1 MKPDNDAAPQVQ
13 LVKTLTGHQGSIY
26 KLLTLPD
33 GSLLSAGS
41 EGIIAQWH
49 HEKSDDAAVFAK
61 TPASVYAMSLLCGS
75 TILAVGTGAGSI
87 HFIDTA
93 ARQELKILQLHKAQI
108 FDLATSE
115 SLHLGFSAGGDGQLA
130 VFDTRSLNLIM
141 IKQLHPGKIRNIKIS
156 NSGDR
161 VAIAGGDETIRIFS
175 LPEMEEITV
184 FKAHLGSAN
193 ALLWSPDDAYLWSG
207 GRDAHIRIWDTKA
220 YRTVQEIPAHNYA
233 VYDFIQLRKSGFIIS
248 VSRDKTVKLWNMQGE
263 FQLRLNAEQY
273 NGHKNSVNTL
283 CALQGEKWA
292 TAGDDRLI
300 KVWGTT

>member
-1 MKPDNDAAPQVQ
+1 MKPDNDAAPQVR
-13 LVKTLTGHQGSIY
+13 LIKTLTGHQGSIY

-41 EGIIAQWH
+41 EGIIAQWQP
-49 HEKSDDAAVFAK
+49 EQSDDAAVFAK
-61 TPASVYAMSLLCGS
+61 TPASVYAMSLLYGS
-75 TILAVGTGAGSI
+75 TILAVGTEAGSI

-108 FDLATSE
+108 FDLAISE
-115 SLHLGFSAGGDGQLA
+115 SLFLGFSAGGDGQLA
-130 VFDTRSLNLIM
+130 VFDTRSLNIIM
-141 IKQLHPGKIRNIKIS
+141 IKQLYTGKIRKIKIS
-156 NSGDR
+156 NSGDS

-184 FKAHLGSAN
+184 FQAHLGSAN
-193 ALLWSPDDAYLWSG
+193 ALLWSPDDTYLWSG
-207 GRDAHIRIWDTKA
+207 GRDAHIRIWDTKSFRA
-220 YRTVQEIPAHNYA
+220 VREIPAHNYA
-233 VYDFIQLRKSGFIIS
+233 VYDFLQLPESELIIS
-248 VSRDKTVKLWNMQGE
+248 ASRDKTVKLWNTDGE
-263 FQLRLNAEQY
+263 FVLRLNAEQF

-283 CALQGEKWA
+283 CALQDEKWA

>member
-1 MKPDNDAAPQVQ
+1 MKPDNDAAPQVR
-13 LVKTLTGHQGSIY
+13 LIKTLTGHQGSIY

-41 EGIIAQWH
+41 EGIIAQWQP
-49 HEKSDDAAVFAK
+49 EQSDDAAVFAK
-61 TPASVYAMSLLCGS
+61 TPAAVYAMSLLNGS
-75 TILAVGTGAGSI
+75 SILAVGTGAGSI
-87 HFIDTA
+87 HFIDTTEK
-93 ARQELKILQLHKAQI
+93 RELIILQLHKSQV
-108 FDLATSE
+108 FDLTISE
-115 SLHLGFSAGGDGQLA
+115 SLHIGFSAGGDGQLA

-141 IKQLHPGKIRNIKIS
+141 IKQLYPGKIRKIKIS

-184 FKAHLGSAN
+184 FKAHQGSAN

-233 VYDFIQLRKSGFIIS
+233 VYDFIQLPESDLIAS
-248 VSRDKTVKLWNMQGE
+248 ASRDKTVKLWNPDGE
-263 FQLRLNAEQY
+263 FVLRLNAEQF
-273 NGHKNSVNTL
+273 NGHKNSVNSL
-283 CALQGEKWA
+283 CLLDQRHMAS
-292 TAGDDRLI
+292 AGDDRCI
-300 KVWGTT
+300 KLWSI